1 MHRGQICHLLL
12 MPKCSKPRASGGF
25 APPPIPTDQGI
36 CPWTPLGACRHTIAF
51 FKGGRIIAY
60 PTTGRFPLSNIHCS
74 LALNHAFSV
83 SPSNLL
89 AMVALCYGGL
99 QSIRAVMCTR
109 PSKSRLRP
117 TPGRPW
123 PEARRW
129 DTCGSCV
136 VLLVIW
142 FRYIYVFRDWTF
154 IFHTDHL
161 HFCCNRYGFSVKE
174 KVLGHMPQAN
184 WG

>member
-1 MHRGQICHLLL
+1 MHE
-12 MPKCSKPRASGGF
+12 A
-25 APPPIPTDQGI
+25 
-36 CPWTPLGACRHTIAF
+36 
-51 FKGGRIIAY
+51 
-60 PTTGRFPLSNIHCS
+60 
-74 LALNHAFSV
+74 
-83 SPSNLL
+83 
-89 AMVALCYGGL
+89 
-99 QSIRAVMCTR
+99 
-109 PSKSRLRP
+109 SKSRPRP

-161 HFCCNRYGFSVKE
+161 HFCCNRYGFSIKE